1 MAEIKNYVSKYSG
14 DQLDA
19 AIAVLGSLE
28 TMFFPK
34 EGFKEFTKEFDK
46 KMTQLNSDVKELLS
60 KATVKS
66 VYYDPIPIDEQSNN
80 G

>member
-28 TMFFPK
+28 TMFFSQ
-34 EGFKEFTKEFDK
+34 ERFTAFTREFDK
-46 KMTQLNSDVKELLS
+46 KMTNLNEEVGKLLS
-60 KATVKS
+60 KVTAES
-66 VYYDPIPIDEQSNN
+66 VYYERIDEQSNN

>member
-14 DQLDA
+14 DLLDA

-34 EGFKEFTKEFDK
+34 EGFKDFTREFDK
-46 KMTQLNSDVKELLS
+46 KMAQLNSDVKELLS
-60 KATVKS
+60 KATAES
-66 VYYDPIPIDEQSNN
+66 VYYERIDEQSNN

>member
-28 TMFFPK
+28 TMFFSQ
-34 EGFKEFTKEFDK
+34 ERFTAFIREFDK
-46 KMTQLNSDVKELLS
+46 KMTNLNGDVKSLLELAKS
-60 KATVKS
+60 KTILYEEIK
-66 VYYDPIPIDEQSNN
+66 E
-80 G
+80 

>member
-28 TMFFPK
+28 TMFFSQ
-34 EGFKEFTKEFDK
+34 ERFNEFKEDFNK
-46 KMTQLNSDVKELLS
+46 KMTDLNNEVGKLLS
-60 KATVKS
+60 KVTLES
-66 VYYDPIPIDEQSNN
+66 VYYEKIKE
-80 G
+80 

>member
-34 EGFKEFTKEFDK
+34 EGFKEFTREFDK
-46 KMTQLNSDVKELLS
+46 KMARLNSDVKELLS
-60 KATVKS
+60 KATAES
-66 VYYDPIPIDEQSNN
+66 VYYERIDEQSNN

>member
-28 TMFFPK
+28 TMFFSQ
-34 EGFKEFTKEFDK
+34 ERFTAFIREFDK
-46 KMTQLNSDVKELLS
+46 KMTELNGDVKSLLELAKS
-60 KATVKS
+60 KTILYEEIK
-66 VYYDPIPIDEQSNN
+66 E
-80 G
+80 

>member
-1 MAEIKNYVSKYSG
+1 MAEIKNYVIKYSG

-34 EGFKEFTKEFDK
+34 EGFKEFAKEFDK
-46 KMTQLNSDVKELLS
+46 KMAQLNSDVKELLS
-60 KATVKS
+60 KATAES
-66 VYYDPIPIDEQSNN
+66 VYYERIDEQSNN

>member
-34 EGFKEFTKEFDK
+34 EGFTAFTREFDK
-46 KMTQLNSDVKELLS
+46 KMNNLNEEVGKLLS
-60 KATVKS
+60 KMTVKG
-66 VYYDPIPIDEQSNN
+66 VYYERIEEQSNN